1 MNVRLRKLILFAL
14 LIGYSATGFAL
25 GSLTYFTEEY
35 PPYKFT
41 ENGKITG
48 IAVDLLRK
56 ASKEVDAE
64 VSMKAIKLYPWA
76 RDYRIVLN
84 TPDTV
89 LFSTGR
95 TRQREKLFKWAGP
108 IGDTRIVVLAKKSN
122 NIVINTPEDLAEY
135 SIGVVLDDIGEQLV
149 LEAGASQNRIE
160 YANTAVPLARM
171 LFHDRIQLWSYE
183 EKVALWSTEK
193 AGIDPNAFEVVYVLQ
208 TVSLYY
214 AFNHDIDDSLVQRL
228 QKGIDLLKIKKEGE
242 TSSEYDKIVS
252 RYIHWQ

>member
-1 MNVRLRKLILFAL
+1 MIQGLRKLILLTL
-14 LIGYSATGFAL
+14 LIGYSTASFAL
-25 GSLTYFTEEY
+25 DSLQYFTEEY
-35 PPYKFT
+35 PPYNFT
-41 ENGKITG
+41 KNGEVTG

-95 TRQREKLFKWAGP
+95 TQQREKLFKWAGP

-122 NIVINTPEDLAEY
+122 NIVINTAEDLANY

-171 LFHDRIQLWSYE
+171 LYHDRIQLWSYE

-214 AFNHDIDDSLVQRL
+214 AFNPNIDDNLVQRL
-228 QKGIDLLKIKKEGE
+228 QKGIDLIKVKKEGE
-242 TSSEYDKIVS
+242 TSSEYEKIIS
-252 RYIHWQ
+252 RYINWQ